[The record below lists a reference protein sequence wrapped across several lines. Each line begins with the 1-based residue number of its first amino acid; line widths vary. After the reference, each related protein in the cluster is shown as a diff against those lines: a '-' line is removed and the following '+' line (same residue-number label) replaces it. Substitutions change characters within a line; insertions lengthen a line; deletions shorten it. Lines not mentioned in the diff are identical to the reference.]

1 MRPFNS
7 IYTHGFVRVA
17 VCIPSLRVADP
28 AYNVARTIALAERAS
43 AANAAVA
50 LFPELGLSA
59 YTCDDL
65 FQQDALLEG
74 VLDALNR
81 LIDASRSLTPVLLVG
96 APLRIDGALYN
107 CAIVIYHGRILG
119 VVPKSYIPN
128 YREFYEK
135 RQFSAARDALRQTIM
150 LAGAT
155 VPFGNDLIFV
165 AGNVPGF
172 CAACRDLRRC
182 VGSCAAK
189 FLRRSGRRNY
199 PCQSVPPATSPSGKP
214 TTGGCCAP
222 LNPAHVSLP
231 TSTQPPVQASRPLIW
246 HGMDTH

>member
-28 AYNVARTIALAERAS
+28 AYNVTRTIALSERAS
-43 AANAAVA
+43 IANAAVA

-81 LIDASRSLTPVLLVG
+81 LIDASRSLTPVILVG

-135 RQFSAARDALRQTIM
+135 RQFSAARDALRQTIT

-165 AGNVPGF
+165 AGMCP
-172 CAACRDLRRC
+172 ALRCMPRF
-182 VGSCAAK
+182 AK
-189 FLRRSGRRNY
+189 MCGFLRRQVPS
-199 PCQSVPPATSPSGKP
+199 PLWQAQLSLPICPPATSPSGKP

-222 LNPAHVSLP
+222 LNPARVSPP
-231 TSTQPPVQASRPLIW
+231 TSTQPPVPASQRPIW

>member
-28 AYNVARTIALAERAS
+28 AYNVTRTIGLAERAS
-43 AANAAVA
+43 VANAAVA

-135 RQFSAARDALRQTIM
+135 RQFSAARDALWQTIT

-172 CAACRDLRRC
+172 ALHAEIARC
-182 VGSCAAK
+182 VVCAQSRRLAAHICICRSNITIGK
-189 FLRRSGRRNY
+189 ATTADAVRRSIRHVYRRL
-199 PCQSVPPATSPSGKP
+199 
-214 TTGGCCAP
+214 P
-222 LNPAHVSLP
+222 LL
-231 TSTQPPVQASRPLIW
+231 SRRSRRVD
-246 HGMDTH
+246 H